1 MTGDVTN
8 DFPIL
13 LIDDEPSWLRSLGLL
28 LERAGFAN
36 LRKLSDG
43 RKVRDL
49 LAEEEIGI
57 VLLDLMMPDMP
68 GEELISVIREESP
81 DTVIVV
87 VSGMN
92 QVNLAVRCM
101 KMGASDYI
109 VKTGAE
115 ERIVATVR
123 NAVNLWELKRENR
136 AIRSTISKAPSHP
149 EAFSHIATANRYMVS
164 IFSYIESLASSRQP
178 VLITGES
185 GTGKELIARAIHR
198 VCNPPGP
205 MVAVNVAGLDDT
217 IFSDTLF
224 GHVRGAFTGADSRRA
239 GMVEK
244 ASGGTLFLDEIGDLS
259 APSQVKLLR
268 LLQDGDYYPVGSD
281 HSEKINARVVCS
293 THQDLTIKGKEGK
306 ERRFRKDLFYRLQ
319 THHIHMPPLRERKDD
334 IPVLLDTFL
343 AMAAEETGKKKP
355 AYPQELPVLLA
366 TYHFPGNIRELKSMV
381 FDAVARHQ
389 GGTLSMASFKDAMEG
404 HTTAHLEIP
413 TTSQGSGG
421 NPFSGIEP
429 LPSLSE
435 ASQLLVMEA
444 MARAEGNQSI
454 AARIL
459 GISQPALSKRMKHLR
474 EKQEG

>member
-1 MTGDVTN
+1 MTGDMYP

-43 RKVRDL
+43 RKLQEL
-49 LAEEEIGI
+49 LAHEEIGI
-57 VLLDLMMPDMP
+57 VLLDLMMPEVP

-92 QVNLAVRCM
+92 QVDLAVQCM

-123 NAVNLWELKRENR
+123 NAVTLWELKRENR
-136 AIRSTISKAPSHP
+136 AIRYTISKAPSHP
-149 EAFSHIATANRYMVS
+149 EAFNHIATTNRYMTS

-205 MVAVNVAGLDDT
+205 IVAVNVAGLDDT

-224 GHVRGAFTGADSRRA
+224 GHLRGAFTGADSRRA

-281 HSEKINARVVCS
+281 HYEKINARVVCS
-293 THQDLTIKGKEGK
+293 THQDLTLKGK

-343 AMAAEETGKKKP
+343 TMAAEETGKKRP

-366 TYHFPGNIRELKSMV
+366 TYHFPGNVRELKSMV

-389 GGTLSMASFKDAMEG
+389 GGTLSMASFKDAMQG
-404 HTTAHLEIP
+404 HTVTHTKEMP
-413 TTSQGSGG
+413 TSSGTDG
-421 NPFSGIEP
+421 NPFASIDP
-429 LPSLSE
+429 LPSLTE

-454 AARIL
+454 AARLL

-474 EKQEG
+474 EKQEK